1 MTRRRRLR
9 LLVALAV
16 TAPLALWGLLAP
28 PWRPPPLEGEAPR
41 DGWVRAPGVVH
52 VHTTLSD
59 GTGTPEHVA
68 RAAREAGLSFLVIT
82 DHNTDAARSVSGYR
96 DGVLVMVGAELSTHQ
111 GHLLG
116 LGMRPLTFPAGVDAR
131 NALDD
136 VHHLG
141 GAAFAAHPTSPR
153 GDLGWSGWELGGA
166 WGLEVLNLDSQW
178 RQASWA
184 ALLAGL
190 AAYPFD
196 AVHALA
202 SGLDRPRAAMERWDA
217 LLRRRDVAGVAGV
230 DAHGFPSY
238 DHLFRVL
245 RNYVLLDA
253 PLSGEAARDAAA
265 VREAL
270 ARGRSY
276 MALDAVGA
284 AGGFFFHAA
293 RGNETWQMGDTVA
306 PAPDLRLRAGGRLPR
321 GARVELY
328 RNGERIAAGRGALEA
343 PADRPGAYRVE
354 VGVAGWDAPWIVS
367 NPIYVYDGVERVV
380 RAHRAAWPPPAPPP
394 PPPALARPLDAFEPG
409 SALAAESDA
418 STRVDP
424 EVRVA
429 GERAPGGAAA
439 RLRFCLALPRPDPS
453 AVWGA
458 LVDRSRR
465 DLSGE
470 SGLVFDVR
478 ADGEYRIWVALWEE
492 RRGDP
497 GGDPD
502 WWQTSVRTSTEW
514 RRHAIPFER
523 LYPAGT
529 NVDRELDLRRIV
541 GLVFYLD
548 PATDDPVTEGSVRLE
563 RLGAW

>member
-1 MTRRRRLR
+1 MTRRHRLR
-9 LLVALAV
+9 LLAALAALA
-16 TAPLALWGLLAP
+16 APLALWALPALL
-28 PWRPPPLEGEAPR
+28 WRPPPLEGEAPR
-41 DGWVRAPGVVH
+41 DGLVRVSGVVH

-59 GTGTPEHVA
+59 GTGTPDRVEQ
-68 RAAREAGLSFLVIT
+68 AAREAGLSFLVIT
-82 DHNTDAARSVSGYR
+82 DHDTAAARPLSGYR
-96 DGVLVMVGAELSTHQ
+96 DGVLVLVGAELSTHQ

-116 LGMRPLTFPAGVDAR
+116 LGMRPLAFPPGVDAR

-141 GAAFAAHPTSPR
+141 GAAFVAHPTSPR
-153 GDLGWSGWELGGA
+153 DHLDWSGWELEGP
-166 WGLEVLNLDSQW
+166 WGLEVLNLDSLW

-184 ALLAGL
+184 AVLGGL
-190 AAYPFD
+190 VAYPFD
-196 AVHALA
+196 PVYALA

-238 DHLFRVL
+238 DRLFRVL

-276 MALDAVGA
+276 MALDALGA

-293 RGNETWQMGDTVA
+293 RGDETWQMGETVA

-321 GARVELY
+321 GARIELY
-328 RNGERIAAGRGALEA
+328 RNGERIAAGQGALEA

-354 VGVAGWDAPWIVS
+354 VGVSRWDAPWVLS
-367 NPIYVYDGVERVV
+367 NPIYVYGGVERVV
-380 RAHRAAWPPPAPPP
+380 RAQRAAWPPPAP
-394 PPPALARPLDAFEPG
+394 PPPALARPLDAFAAG
-409 SALAAESDA
+409 SPLAVESDA
-418 STRVDP
+418 STWVDP

-429 GERAPGGAAA
+429 SERAPDGAAA
-439 RLRFCLALPRPDPS
+439 RLRFCLTLPRPDPS

-465 DLSGE
+465 DLSGD

-497 GGDPD
+497 GGEPD

-548 PATDDPVTEGSVRLE
+548 PATDDPVTEGSVRLD